1 MDAMGWLTPQKLL
14 LVAAVANVV
23 AWAAYRLDKAAA
35 TANRRRIEER
45 VLLMLTV
52 PGGVGALLGMY
63 AARRRHKTRK
73 WTFVGAA
80 FLAAAAQLIGL
91 GYALTILLR

>member
-1 MDAMGWLTPQKLL
+1 MVWLTLQHLL
-14 LVAAVANVV
+14 LAAAIADLV

-35 TANRRRIEER
+35 AAHRRRIEER

-63 AARRRHKTRK
+63 AAKRRHKTQK
-73 WTFVGAA
+73 WYFVAVA
-80 FLAAAAQLIGL
+80 FLAAAGQVLGL
-91 GYALTILLR
+91 GYVALANPTLP